1 MENQTYSDAD
11 AQKDLAKRNAENPWI
26 IETIKE
32 FAEEVWKA
40 FLDIVIK
47 KQW

>member
-1 MENQTYSDAD
+1 MESQTYSDAD
-11 AQKDLAKRNAENPWI
+11 AQKDLAKWNEENPWI

-32 FAEEVWKA
+32 FAEQVVKA

-47 KQW
+47 KKW

>member
-11 AQKDLAKRNAENPWI
+11 AQKDLEQWNAENPWT

-32 FAEEVWKA
+32 FSEEVWKV

-47 KQW
+47 NKW

>member
-11 AQKDLAKRNAENPWI
+11 AQKDFEQWKVENPWI

>member
-11 AQKDLAKRNAENPWI
+11 AQKDLAKRNKENPTI
-26 IETIKE
+26 VETIKE

-47 KQW
+47 NKW

>member
-1 MENQTYSDAD
+1 MGNQTYSDAD
-11 AQKDLAKRNAENPWI
+11 AQKDLEQWNIENPWI

>member
-11 AQKDLAKRNAENPWI
+11 AQKDLAKWNEENPTI
-26 IETIKE
+26 VETIKE
-32 FAEEVWKA
+32 FSEEVWKA

-47 KQW
+47 NKW